1 MPAAIAHR
9 RLVLVIAFAG
19 YAATFGAFLL
29 FEEPGLGI
37 GHFYY
42 LCVALVALSTGAWG
56 GVAAGVV
63 ADTLYGIGILLNP
76 SIPSTDV
83 LSTSTGIR
91 FVTYTLMGALIG
103 WFAQHNR

>member
-1 MPAAIAHR
+1 MPVATSHR
-9 RLVLVIAFAG
+9 RLILGIAFAG
-19 YAATFGAFLL
+19 YGALFVAFLL

-56 GVAAGVV
+56 GAAAGVG
-63 ADTLYGIGILLNP
+63 ADTLYALGILLNP

-83 LSTSTGIR
+83 FSTSTAIR
-91 FVTYTLMGALIG
+91 FVTYTLMGAL
-103 WFAQHNR
+103 